1 MKKQKKETIK
11 TEQMVDMVRT
21 HKMKSVAPPEQ
32 ANRGLDGKYNVSRAE
47 AAQYWF
53 KAAKEQHPDNGFLG
67 VAVKDVDKHEALDRE
82 LMYKGKKKEIVEE

>member
-11 TEQMVDMVRT
+11 TEQMSDMVHN
-21 HKMKSVAPPEQ
+21 HKMKSVSPPQE
-32 ANRGLDGKYNVSRAE
+32 AGRGPDGRYALSRAE

-82 LMYKGKKKEIVEE
+82 QLYKGKKKEIVKE